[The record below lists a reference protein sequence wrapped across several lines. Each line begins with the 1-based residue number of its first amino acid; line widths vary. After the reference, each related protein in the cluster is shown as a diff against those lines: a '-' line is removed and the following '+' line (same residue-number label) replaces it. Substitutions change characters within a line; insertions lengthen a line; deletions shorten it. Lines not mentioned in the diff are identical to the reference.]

1 MKHFVL
7 ILSLTFLLLNVA
19 MSLAHSQPSDMRIHQ
34 LPEQKPLED
43 SNGDHHHCIHDHIL
57 TQSHPAPVTR
67 QDYGVPDEVVHGAH
81 AELAK
86 RGPGALINEPYVHES
101 GPTSRRLLN
110 HVTFQGIRIYF
121 YTVYMNSGQDN
132 GRTCYNVGDS
142 VLVYT
147 GPTAPV
153 NPPDCSSTV
162 TSNCRLTCASE
173 HVLTTTKK
181 NFITANLLPDAKEF
195 LEKAL
200 QVVPLA
206 GNLVVNNGAGSNAG
220 ITIPLSHSTTGV
232 SNTDMVIYVMG
243 RPSLGATIAYAQ
255 ALQADST
262 TGRPVVGY
270 INWGPNQ
277 VDLSA
282 SKRKKQIAVAVHE
295 IHHALGFS
303 GNGQMGFGD
312 PNFGKY
318 TDYDRPSNITTVRQ
332 VTQVTTGAMTGTR
345 SITKIVTPEVKR
357 VMGEHFA
364 CTSVTGGEIE
374 DGGGSGT
381 GGSHWEKR
389 VFNDEFMTGTVSAFP
404 VLSKITLSLMF
415 DSGWVSCHQ
424 SHISLLV
431 SHPLHPTVLL

>member
-181 NFITANLLPDAKEF
+181 NFITAVSNSYKTVLAFFFSFSLLSPCSPSPSLLFLPGVEWNLLRTLQFHKPIASCVSVTLSSLPILQF
-195 LEKAL
+195 NPSGCVWGFFSLEKNHPTL
-200 QVVPLA
+200 FH
-206 GNLVVNNGAGSNAG
+206 
-220 ITIPLSHSTTGV
+220 I
-232 SNTDMVIYVMG
+232 
-243 RPSLGATIAYAQ
+243 
-255 ALQADST
+255 
-262 TGRPVVGY
+262 
-270 INWGPNQ
+270 
-277 VDLSA
+277 
-282 SKRKKQIAVAVHE
+282 
-295 IHHALGFS
+295 GF
-303 GNGQMGFGD
+303 
-312 PNFGKY
+312 
-318 TDYDRPSNITTVRQ
+318 I
-332 VTQVTTGAMTGTR
+332 
-345 SITKIVTPEVKR
+345 
-357 VMGEHFA
+357 
-364 CTSVTGGEIE
+364 
-374 DGGGSGT
+374 
-381 GGSHWEKR
+381 
-389 VFNDEFMTGTVSAFP
+389 AFP
-404 VLSKITLSLMF
+404 TPH
-415 DSGWVSCHQ
+415 CH
-424 SHISLLV
+424 I
-431 SHPLHPTVLL
+431 